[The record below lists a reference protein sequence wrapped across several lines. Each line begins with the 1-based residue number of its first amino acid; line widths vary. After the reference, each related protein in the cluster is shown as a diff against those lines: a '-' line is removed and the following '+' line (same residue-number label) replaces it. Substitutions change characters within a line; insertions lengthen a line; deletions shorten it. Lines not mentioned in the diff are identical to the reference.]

1 MQSNSVIVDM
11 EEAPT
16 GKGEIRR
23 MQDGLVSNYQSHM
36 EIEASC
42 CERILTYL
50 SWMICIIVP
59 VFWFYIWRTVKEY
72 ERALIFRFGKIVGK
86 AQGPGLF
93 VINPLIDVIVV
104 VDLRIITC
112 NLVPQKMMTK
122 DSVTCT
128 VDAVVFMKV
137 CCLFLAIYFSDLLHA
152 IFKKKVSDPIRAILE
167 VDNYRNAFQN
177 IAATT
182 LRGVIGKYDLET
194 IISERNVVNK
204 DIRQIIEEDTSSW
217 GVKVPSVEIRD
228 VTLPLNMQRAMAAAS
243 EAEREREA
251 KVISALGEAQ
261 AAEKLAE
268 AARIASSAPGTL
280 QLRYLHTLVKIS
292 AEKNSTILFPLPMEV
307 MRGIQM
313 FGDVM
318 ERQLKRDDVAANAAL
333 PAIQE
338 EE

>member
-1 MQSNSVIVDM
+1 MQSHTILNM
-11 EEAPT
+11 PEEQDDT
-16 GKGEIRR
+16 GATQR
-23 MQDGLVSNYQSHM
+23 MQDGLKSNYQTHK
-36 EIEASC
+36 EIEASG
-42 CERILTYL
+42 CEIILTYL
-50 SWMICIIVP
+50 SWIICIIIP
-59 VFWFYIWRTVKEY
+59 IFWFFIWRTVREY
-72 ERALIFRFGKIVGK
+72 ERALIFRFGKIVGN
-86 AQGPGLF
+86 AAGPGLF
-93 VINPLIDVIVV
+93 IINPFIDEIQV

-112 NLVPQKMMTK
+112 NLIPQKMMTK

-137 CCLFLAIYFSDLLHA
+137 
-152 IFKKKVSDPIRAILE
+152 SDPIRAILE
-167 VDNYRNAFQN
+167 VDNYRNAFRN

-182 LRGVIGKYDLET
+182 LRGVIGKYDLQT
-194 IISERNVVNK
+194 IISERDIVNK
-204 DIRQIIEEDTSSW
+204 EIRQIIENDTSSW
-217 GVKVPSVEIRD
+217 GVKVPAVEIRD

-251 KVISALGEAQ
+251 KVISALGEQ
-261 AAEKLAE
+261 QCAEKLAE

-318 ERQLKRDDVAANAAL
+318 EKKLKDGGAL
-333 PAIQE
+333 TAVQE
-338 EE
+338 EEKE